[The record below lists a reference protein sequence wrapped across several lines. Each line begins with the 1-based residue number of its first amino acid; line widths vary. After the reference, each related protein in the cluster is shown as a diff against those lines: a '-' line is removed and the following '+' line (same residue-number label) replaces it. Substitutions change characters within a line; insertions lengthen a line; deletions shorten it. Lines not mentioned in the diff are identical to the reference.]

1 MRDLDVINFLHD
13 TFVCVCV
20 ASWGRAYTLHNSFT
34 TLLFFFAIVYIP
46 LSLSCCIFSLPTLPS
61 IIQFTTRPFD
71 EKEVPSP
78 HFCVTSAVALKIAKR
93 KKKKKQQQQHN
104 HHRVAYLI
112 IVLLTPH
119 HSVMTSPPPLFSHRL
134 S

>member
-13 TFVCVCV
+13 TFVCVYV
-20 ASWGRAYTLHNSFT
+20 W
-34 TLLFFFAIVYIP
+34 LLGGGLTRYIILSPLYFYFFFAIVYIHC
-46 LSLSCCIFSLPTLPS
+46 LSYCIFSLPTLPS

-93 KKKKKQQQQHN
+93 KEEEE
-104 HHRVAYLI
+104 
-112 IVLLTPH
+112 T
-119 HSVMTSPPPLFSHRL
+119 TTT
-134 S
+134 